1 MSITEIDVPSTPVA
15 QTAAFISQATAVEQ
29 ARAVAEVQAAIVVAQ
44 QVPRSMQRAI
54 EEMRDSCRQQALAER
69 SFFRYSRAGSA
80 VTGPTV
86 HLARELARCFGNV
99 QYGIA
104 ELRRDDAKGESE
116 MQAFAWDVE
125 RNTRNSNTFV
135 VPHARDTKNG
145 RKPIVDLRDVYENN
159 ANMGARRLREAI
171 FAILPTWFTEEA
183 KDLCTATLRDGGG
196 KPLAQRRA
204 DAVKVYEG
212 IGVSLDQLEQKQG
225 RASDKWTEHD
235 VAALGVTVEQLEER
249 VERKSSKWTLQD
261 LGVLRVISGELS
273 RGEKR
278 AEEEFPQ
285 QRVTPDEI
293 DKAAK
298 PRSRPPEVSADA
310 DSPLG
315 ATAEDLAALN
325 AEAAADAKHA
335 EESR

>member
-1 MSITEIDVPSTPVA
+1 MTTTEVELPSTPVA
-15 QTAAFISQATAVEQ
+15 QTAAIISQATAIEQ

-44 QVPRSMQRAI
+44 QCPRSMQRAI
-54 EEMRDSCRQQALAER
+54 TEMRDSCKQQALAER

-80 VTGPTV
+80 ITGPTV

-104 ELRRDDAKGESE
+104 ELRRDDTKGESE

-135 VPHARDTKNG
+135 VPHARDTRDG

-183 KDLCTATLRDGGG
+183 KDLCSATLRDGGG

-212 IGVSLDQLEQKQG
+212 LGVTLDQLEQKQG
-225 RASDKWTEHD
+225 RPSDKWTEHD
-235 VAALGVTVEQLEER
+235 VAALGVTY
-249 VERKSSKWTLQD
+249 KSIQ
-261 LGVLRVISGELS
+261 
-273 RGEKR
+273 RGEITL
-278 AEEEFPQ
+278 EEEFPHE
-285 QRVTPDEI
+285 RVTVDEI
-293 DKAAK
+293 DKAAPKPAK
-298 PRSRPPEVSADA
+298 PRNRPPAPVDEGD
-310 DSPLG
+310 
-315 ATAEDLAALN
+315 TAGPTQEDLAALN
-325 AEAAADAKHA
+325 AEAAADAKEA
-335 EESR
+335 ENSR

>member
-1 MSITEIDVPSTPVA
+1 MTTTEIDLSHPTAAATPTPVA

-44 QVPRSMQRAI
+44 QVPRSMQHAI
-54 EEMRDSCRQQALAER
+54 EEMRDSCRHEALAER

-80 VTGPTV
+80 ITGPTV

-99 QYGIA
+99 QYGIT
-104 ELRRDDAKGESE
+104 ELRRDDVKGESE

-183 KDLCTATLRDGGG
+183 KDICSATLRDGGG

-212 IGVSLDQLEQKQG
+212 IGVTVDQLEAKQG

-235 VAALGVTVEQLEER
+235 VAALGVTY
-249 VERKSSKWTLQD
+249 KSIQ
-261 LGVLRVISGELS
+261 
-273 RGEKR
+273 RGEITVD
-278 AEEEFPQ
+278 EEFPQ
-285 QRVTPDEI
+285 QRVTVDEI
-293 DKAAK
+293 SAAK
-298 PRSRPPEVSADA
+298 PAPQTRSGQQAEP
-310 DSPLG
+310 DSGP
-315 ATAEDLAALN
+315 TAEDLAALN
-325 AEAAADAKHA
+325 AEATADAKEA
-335 EESR
+335 EKSR

>member
-1 MSITEIDVPSTPVA
+1 MSTTEIDVPSAPVA
-15 QTAAFISQATAVEQ
+15 QTAAFISQATAIEQ

-104 ELRRDDAKGESE
+104 ELRRDDVKGESE

-196 KPLAQRRA
+196 KPLAQRIA
-204 DAVKVYEG
+204 DAVKLYEG
-212 IGVSLDQLEQKQG
+212 IGVTVDQLEQKQG
-225 RASDKWTEHD
+225 RARDKWTEHD
-235 VAALGVTVEQLEER
+235 MAAIGVAF
-249 VERKSSKWTLQD
+249 KSIQ
-261 LGVLRVISGELS
+261 
-273 RGEKR
+273 RGEITV
-278 AEEEFPQ
+278 EEEFPQ

-298 PRSRPPEVSADA
+298 PRARSSAPTDTA
-310 DSPLG
+310 GP
-315 ATAEDLAALN
+315 TAEDLAALN
-325 AEAAADAKHA
+325 AEAAADAA
-335 EESR
+335 QLDGAP

>member
-1 MSITEIDVPSTPVA
+1 MTTEVDEYAEGWKTGKMRADSSVA
-15 QTAAFISQATAVEQ
+15 KTAEFISQATAVEQ

-44 QVPRSMQRAI
+44 QCPRSMQRAI

-80 VTGPTV
+80 ITGPTV

-104 ELRRDDAKGESE
+104 ELRRDDVKGESE

-183 KDLCTATLRDGGG
+183 KDLCSATLRDGGG

-212 IGVSLDQLEQKQG
+212 LGVSLDQLEQKQG

-235 VAALGVTVEQLEER
+235 VAALGVTF
-249 VERKSSKWTLQD
+249 KSIQ
-261 LGVLRVISGELS
+261 
-273 RGEKR
+273 RGEITVD
-278 AEEEFPQ
+278 EEFPP
-285 QRVTPDEI
+285 QRVTVDEI
-293 DKAAK
+293 DKAK
-298 PRSRPPEVSADA
+298 P
-310 DSPLG
+310 
-315 ATAEDLAALN
+315 
-325 AEAAADAKHA
+325 
-335 EESR
+335 

>member
-1 MSITEIDVPSTPVA
+1 MSATTTEIDVPSTPVA

-104 ELRRDDAKGESE
+104 ELRRDDVKGESE

-212 IGVSLDQLEQKQG
+212 LGVSLDQLEQKQG

-235 VAALGVTVEQLEER
+235 VAALGVTY
-249 VERKSSKWTLQD
+249 KSIQ
-261 LGVLRVISGELS
+261 
-273 RGEKR
+273 RGEITI
-278 AEEEFPQ
+278 EEEFPQ

-293 DKAAK
+293 DKAAPQTRSQKGK
-298 PRSRPPEVSADA
+298 PAPTQADA
-310 DSPLG
+310 SGP
-315 ATAEDLAALN
+315 TAEDLAALN
-325 AEAAADAKHA
+325 AEAAADAA
-335 EESR
+335 QLDGAP